1 MTFSKNP
8 AALEP
13 TISPRGKRWFVILLA
28 LAASVRL
35 YPLWRY
41 YCISSDGVVYLRAAK
56 DFYAGD
62 IAGALASVSPRV
74 VHVRNYGYGGN
85 QKPCCTRSAEG
96 RGGYRRHAA
105 SRLSINTNTILCCQ
119 VIGILAINSRKG
131 SNITL

>member
-8 AALEP
+8 AVLEP

-35 YPLWRY
+35 YLLWRY

-85 QKPCCTRSAEG
+85 QKNPAAPEALKAEADIVVMLHPDYQSIPIRSDS
-96 RGGYRRHAA
+96 AA
-105 SRLSINTNTILCCQ
+105 
-119 VIGILAINSRKG
+119 K
-131 SNITL
+131 

>member
-41 YCISSDGVVYLRAAK
+41 YCISSDGVVYLHAAK
-56 DFYAGD
+56 EFYAGD
-62 IAGALASVSPRV
+62 IAVALASVYPPGCPRAQLWL
-74 VHVRNYGYGGN
+74 RW
-85 QKPCCTRSAEG
+85 QPE
-96 RGGYRRHAA
+96 
-105 SRLSINTNTILCCQ
+105 
-119 VIGILAINSRKG
+119 
-131 SNITL
+131 TLLHPKR